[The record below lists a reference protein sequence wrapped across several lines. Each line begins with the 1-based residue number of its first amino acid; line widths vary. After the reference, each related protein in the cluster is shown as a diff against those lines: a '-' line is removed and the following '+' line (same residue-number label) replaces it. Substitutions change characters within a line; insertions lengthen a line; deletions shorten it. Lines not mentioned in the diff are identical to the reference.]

1 RDWAAKGSNLLGVKA
16 VLAESFERIHRSNLV
31 MMGLLPLQF
40 LEGQTA
46 DSLGLTGFESYDIH
60 LSENPGINDIVD
72 IVARDESGE
81 KHFQAIV

>member
-1 RDWAAKGSNLLGVKA
+1 
-16 VLAESFERIHRSNLV
+16 

-81 KHFQAIV
+81 KHFQAIVRFDADADIRYYKNGGILPMVVRKKLEGA